1 MCTPDQASLSARDPA
16 EATITL
22 SINGVACAGF
32 ANETI
37 LSCARR
43 YDVYIPTLCEL
54 EDIDHTPGA
63 CRVCLV
69 EILQAGK
76 DTPQIVTACNTPVRD
91 GMEVQTRSKKARDMQ
106 RLQVELLMADHL
118 QDCATCIRHGS
129 CELQDLAQFVGLQ
142 QNRFFDRERTEAR
155 PVDHSSPS
163 MVRDMRRCVRCQRCV
178 AICRYHQKIDALA
191 IEGSGLERM
200 VALRDADGY
209 PNSVCVS
216 CGQCVLVCPTGA
228 LGERDETDRALDYI
242 CDPNVV
248 TVVQFAPAVRVAFGE
263 EFGLPAGTNVEGQI
277 IAACRKLGVDVVLDT
292 NFAADVVIMEEGAE
306 LLARLKQGRRPTF
319 TSCCPAWINFA
330 EIHYPDVLP
339 LLSSTKSPQQVL
351 STIAKSYLPAQL
363 GVPAE
368 RIRVISIMPCIAKK
382 DEAVRPQMVHDGQ
395 PETDL
400 VLTTREFARLLRR
413 EGIDLKDL
421 PSSQFDRP
429 FLSAYSG
436 AGAIFGTTG
445 GVMEAAV
452 RTIYALVNG
461 RELERIELT
470 QLRGLRRA
478 ARGNCRSRRPGRRG
492 QGRDGSRPRR
502 HPQVGGVGAERRGQL
517 RLHRGDGL
525 SGRLRRRWRVAA
537 LKEGVSAAGAEA
549 PRDHLQCRPR
559 RQSPAVAQQSAGAGA
574 VPRTAA
580 GAQFGNRASAAAHP
594 LRVAQA
600 RVAAHREGDM
610 GRSHHEHDPV
620 LTGSTRDVAATAS
633 DPHSA

>member
-1 MCTPDQASLSARDPA
+1 MCTPDQAGHSARDPA
-16 EATITL
+16 EATIAL
-22 SINGVACAGF
+22 SINGIACAGF

-76 DTPQIVTACNTPVRD
+76 DTAQIVTACNTPVRD

-142 QNRFFDRERTEAR
+142 QNRFFDRERTESR
-155 PVDHSSPS
+155 PVDQSSPS

-191 IEGSGLERM
+191 IEGSGMERV

-228 LGERDETDRALDYI
+228 LGERDETERALSYI

-263 EFGLPAGTNVEGQI
+263 EFGMPAGTNVEGQI

-330 EIHYPDVLP
+330 EIHYPEVLP

-351 STIAKSYLPAQL
+351 STIAKSCLPQQL
-363 GVPAE
+363 GVAAE

-382 DEAVRPQMVHDGQ
+382 DEAVRPQLSHDGH

-429 FLSAYSG
+429 FMSAYSG

-461 RELERIELT
+461 RELDRIELT
-470 QLRGLRRA
+470 QLRGFEGLREASVDLGGPVGEVKVAMVHGLGDTRRLVESVLSGEANYDFIEVMACPGGCVDGGGSLRSKKAYLPLALKRRETIYNVDRA
-478 ARGNCRSRRPGRRG
+478 AKVRQSHNN
-492 QGRDGSRPRR
+492 
-502 HPQVGGVGAERRGQL
+502 PQVQALYRELLQAPNSEIAHQL
-517 RLHRGDGL
+517 LHTHYASRKREL
-525 SGRLRRRWRVAA
+525 QHTV
-537 LKEGVSAAGAEA
+537 KEIW
-549 PRDHLQCRPR
+549 D
-559 RQSPAVAQQSAGAGA
+559 
-574 VPRTAA
+574 
-580 GAQFGNRASAAAHP
+580 
-594 LRVAQA
+594 
-600 RVAAHREGDM
+600 D
-610 GRSHHEHDPV
+610 
-620 LTGSTRDVAATAS
+620 LTMSTILY
-633 DPHSA
+633 

>member
-1 MCTPDQASLSARDPA
+1 MCTPDQASQSARDPA

-54 EDIDHTPGA
+54 EDIDHAPGA

-155 PVDHSSPS
+155 PVDQSSPA

-351 STIAKSYLPAQL
+351 STIAKSYLPEQL

-395 PETDL
+395 PEADL

-429 FLSAYSG
+429 FLSGYSG

-461 RELERIELT
+461 RELDRIELT
-470 QLRGLRRA
+470 QLRGFEGLREAVVDLGGPVGEVKVAMVHGLGDTRRLVESVLSGQANYDFIEVMACPGGCVDGGGSLRSKKQYLPLALKRRETIYNVDRA
-478 ARGNCRSRRPGRRG
+478 AKVRQSHNN
-492 QGRDGSRPRR
+492 
-502 HPQVGGVGAERRGQL
+502 PQVQ
-517 RLHRGDGL
+517 
-525 SGRLRRRWRVAA
+525 A
-537 LKEGVSAAGAEA
+537 LYRELLQA
-549 PRDHLQCRPR
+549 PN
-559 RQSPAVAQQSAGAGA
+559 SEI
-574 VPRTAA
+574 
-580 GAQFGNRASAAAHP
+580 
-594 LRVAQA
+594 
-600 RVAAHREGDM
+600 AHRLLHTHYSSRKRELQHTVKEIWD
-610 GRSHHEHDPV
+610 D
-620 LTGSTRDVAATAS
+620 LTMSTILY
-633 DPHSA
+633 